1 MLRKRGI
8 TDVFVVGLAF
18 DYCVGLTACDA
29 AALGFNT
36 YVVEDLSRCVADGT
50 VRQSDI
56 VCFRTISHAFLSS
69 VPPRPRRVTCLT

>member
-50 VRQSDI
+50 VRQ
-56 VCFRTISHAFLSS
+56 
-69 VPPRPRRVTCLT
+69 